1 MCVFRLRSSPN
12 SDPREGL
19 SASCQHRSIQLH
31 AREKEPLVP
40 RVTSRRKS
48 GWNSNPP
55 CHKISP
61 GAIIKR
67 TVVLVASLR
76 SLNCG
81 FRFSLRFSARNAHF
95 SYPRMTVSP
104 TVVREET
111 KERKRQKEKRNLK
124 QKKAFNDTLS
134 FQINI
139 ITVYLAFVLGL
150 YLVGVKKKKKKKL
163 SHAQ

>member
-12 SDPREGL
+12 SDTREDL
-19 SASCQHRSIQLH
+19 SASCQHRSIHLH

-40 RVTSRRKS
+40 RVTWLKFKS
-48 GWNSNPP
+48 PLSLL
-55 CHKISP
+55 IFP

-67 TVVLVASLR
+67 TVVLAASLR

-95 SYPRMTVSP
+95 SYPRMTVP
-104 TVVREET
+104 LTPVVREET
-111 KERKRQKEKRNLK
+111 KERKRRKEKRNLK

-150 YLVGVKKKKKKKL
+150 YLVGVKKKKKKN
-163 SHAQ
+163 

>member
-1 MCVFRLRSSPN
+1 MKFKSP
-12 SDPREGL
+12 L
-19 SASCQHRSIQLH
+19 SL
-31 AREKEPLVP
+31 L
-40 RVTSRRKS
+40 
-48 GWNSNPP
+48 
-55 CHKISP
+55 ISP

-95 SYPRMTVSP
+95 SYPRMTVSL

-111 KERKRQKEKRNLK
+111 KERKRRKEKRNLK

-150 YLVGVKKKKKKKL
+150 YLVGVKKKKKKL